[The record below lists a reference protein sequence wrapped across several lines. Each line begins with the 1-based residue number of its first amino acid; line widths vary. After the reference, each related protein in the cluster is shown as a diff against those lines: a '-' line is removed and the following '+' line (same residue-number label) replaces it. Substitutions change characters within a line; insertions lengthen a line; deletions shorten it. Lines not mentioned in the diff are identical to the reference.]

1 MLVVERQEGEGV
13 CPLQRLVYFMGMVL
27 TCAKTCYPQSLEKI
41 EESKNRPGHPSRVP
55 QPRELNERRGLTF

>member
-41 EESKNRPGHPSRVP
+41 EESKN
-55 QPRELNERRGLTF
+55 